1 MSFSLSMMG
10 NSSVSSGS
18 SMQSNSYYN
27 FDQSNSNSLDTPIE
41 VESDDL
47 NQHDSMSSLVQL
59 IQSLYINKITPIYEK
74 NQLATEMPLWMQFN
88 NY

>member
-47 NQHDSMSSLVQL
+47 NKK
-59 IQSLYINKITPIYEK
+59 IN
-74 NQLATEMPLWMQFN
+74 
-88 NY
+88 